1 MADDTPPP
9 PSQTGAGPAPP
20 LAIVHGHFDVSVAPA
35 AGQLLA
41 WRERLGMIID
51 VLPSRATIAL
61 PFHGV
66 MDRYEVG
73 DLLFTDSETD
83 QVTQERTIARISR
96 DNLRRIAFHM
106 VLSGANGCV
115 VGRPANR
122 AGSAQE
128 VGILAIDL
136 DQPIFAQRDACRHAT
151 LFVPGTRLQHLFPD
165 PGALHG
171 RVLGPHQPT
180 VRLILAR
187 AQRLADG
194 IRHLPA
200 EAACRELLALV
211 ELIAAAYAEAAGL
224 RGGKRAIARAMAF
237 DHARR
242 FVHAHLTDS
251 ELTPESVLQALGL
264 SRPSLYRLFQH
275 EGGLGAY
282 IRHLRLRAAADDLVR
297 YPGLTV
303 QEVAYAVGFQS
314 ASDFTRAFRR
324 AYGMAPLEMR
334 HYGGARDGEQAE

>member
-73 DLLFTDSETD
+73 DLLFTDSRPTS
-83 QVTQERTIARISR
+83 TQERTIARISR

-122 AGSAQE
+122 AGSARKS
-128 VGILAIDL
+128 ASCDR
-136 DQPIFAQRDACRHAT
+136 PR
-151 LFVPGTRLQHLFPD
+151 
-165 PGALHG
+165 
-171 RVLGPHQPT
+171 
-180 VRLILAR
+180 
-187 AQRLADG
+187 
-194 IRHLPA
+194 PA
-200 EAACRELLALV
+200 
-211 ELIAAAYAEAAGL
+211 
-224 RGGKRAIARAMAF
+224 
-237 DHARR
+237 H
-242 FVHAHLTDS
+242 
-251 ELTPESVLQALGL
+251 
-264 SRPSLYRLFQH
+264 
-275 EGGLGAY
+275 
-282 IRHLRLRAAADDLVR
+282 LRAARRLPPRHLVR
-297 YPGLTV
+297 AGHTPAAPV
-303 QEVAYAVGFQS
+303 P
-314 ASDFTRAFRR
+314 RPRR
-324 AYGMAPLEMR
+324 AAGECS
-334 HYGGARDGEQAE
+334 ARTSPPCA